1 METIVSELVDN
12 AISAQKG
19 KAYKSASEILYI
31 AYQVQPENLDF
42 LYFAA
47 SNSITAKDYIKA
59 LKHYEELKTL
69 NYTGV
74 RTKYFATNKANG
86 EKEPF
91 ADKTIRDLSIKSG
104 THSSPVEINTESK
117 LPEITKN
124 ISWIY
129 TNIIGDYNK
138 ALIATNEAI
147 KANPDDA
154 SLLLTK
160 GNIYYKLGNYDKF
173 KEMMQEI
180 ISINPND
187 VDSYYNI
194 GVISAEHGEIIE
206 ARKAYKKVL
215 ELDSTYVNAAINLSK
230 TYIDEA
236 SQIADKMNALGTTI
250 EDNSKFEAYQKQQAD
265 LYKQS
270 SIILEEILI
279 STPNNISI
287 LKQLKGLYSFL
298 QEDVKF
304 NIINAKLIELGQ

>member
-1 METIVSELVDN
+1 
-12 AISAQKG
+12 
-19 KAYKSASEILYI
+19 
-31 AYQVQPENLDF
+31 
-42 LYFAA
+42 
-47 SNSITAKDYIKA
+47 
-59 LKHYEELKTL
+59 
-69 NYTGV
+69 
-74 RTKYFATNKANG
+74 
-86 EKEPF
+86 
-91 ADKTIRDLSIKSG
+91 
-104 THSSPVEINTESK
+104 
-117 LPEITKN
+117 
-124 ISWIY
+124 
-129 TNIIGDYNK
+129 
-138 ALIATNEAI
+138 
-147 KANPDDA
+147 
-154 SLLLTK
+154 
-160 GNIYYKLGNYDKF
+160 
-173 KEMMQEI
+173 MMQEI